1 MWHIFVESIDFD
13 GQITTPSE
21 NFNFLEV
28 FAISLYYWVKDLKY
42 IVDVETVINQ
52 LDIQIHNY

>member
-1 MWHIFVESIDFD
+1 MWQIFDESIDID

-21 NFNFLEV
+21 NSNFLDV

-42 IVDVETVINQ
+42 IVDVEAVINQ